1 MLDNDK
7 IDVFEVIDV
16 KKTNESRKCNLRIS
30 LKTKT
35 NEHYYGI

>member
-16 KKTNESRKCNLRIS
+16 KKTNESRKCKL
-30 LKTKT
+30 T
-35 NEHYYGI
+35 NFFKNQNK